1 MDSKYYCEICG
12 TNPDQLSHHKSHLK
26 TQKHKNNCANFVIDM
41 KIFSLVFRQVHP
53 KKWYETEYNNY
64 IIEKYMESTEENVID
79 NDEVSKWIQK
89 EAMTY
94 GNGKYDWSWNCFN
107 GVTPMV
113 CYENETGCKVE
124 NPIDLTNIEYNNWCI
139 QKILQYKET
148 IQSKPERRTFG
159 RMIDRE
165 HNRHRASLS
174 RYTPIKF
181 NKLSDI
187 RNGAFDVRYLI
198 KPKHMLKFLDCDME
212 IYNDDVVRYSSL
224 LFYAFGIQQSLY
236 PLYNGLCGTVDIEE
250 HPEERKHNS
259 FYFYKEMDVEYSTKI
274 ANVSNYGETRVEKRK
289 IWVSCYMGD
298 FIDWLDDL
306 ENTGA
311 ENIQGVG
318 YIHISNEDFKY
329 FIKESLIE
337 LFSNKIESITHYIQ
351 DDPFSFKWKKS
362 NERIVY
368 DRFTQ
373 SYYLISNDYMGFY
386 RNDVM
391 FMENK
396 HTDEERPVDSSKK
409 LTEEQCKEYND
420 RKEHIANLEE
430 EIKYHKM
437 EIVKIKEFSLSSDM
451 IKSIMHLC
459 EYFFEYNEDLIEYYK
474 HHMSC
479 IYINIEKE
487 NMEKQSLMEE

>member
-1 MDSKYYCEICG
+1 
-12 TNPDQLSHHKSHLK
+12 
-26 TQKHKNNCANFVIDM
+26 
-41 KIFSLVFRQVHP
+41 
-53 KKWYETEYNNY
+53 
-64 IIEKYMESTEENVID
+64 MESTKEEAID

-89 EAMTY
+89 EAMSY
-94 GNGKYDWSWNCFN
+94 GNGRYDWSGICFN

-113 CYENETGCKVE
+113 CYENETGRKVE
-124 NPIDLTNIEYNNWCI
+124 NPIDLTNIEYNNWGI

-148 IQSKPERRTFG
+148 IQSKPERRTLG
-159 RMIDRE
+159 RMIGRE
-165 HNRHRASLS
+165 HNRHRVILS

-187 RNGAFDVRYLI
+187 RNGAIDLRYLI

-212 IYNDDVVRYSSL
+212 IYNDDVVRYSCL
-224 LFYAFGIQQSLY
+224 LFDTFGIQSLY
-236 PLYNGLCGTVDIEE
+236 LLCEGYGPADIEE

-259 FYFYKEMDVEYSTKI
+259 FYFYKEVDIEYSTKI

-306 ENTGA
+306 EKPDA
-311 ENIQGVG
+311 DSIQGVG
-318 YIHISNEDFKY
+318 YTYMSNEDFKY

-337 LFSNKIESITHYIQ
+337 LFSNKIASITRYIQ
-351 DDPFSFKWKKS
+351 DDPFSFPWKKS
-362 NERIVY
+362 YERIMY
-368 DRFTQ
+368 DRFTN
-373 SYYLISNDYMGFY
+373 SYYLVSNDYMVFSRNASENRSSQNVGSPHIF
-386 RNDVM
+386 RSNANENDVM
-391 FMENK
+391 FMEHR
-396 HTDEERPVDSSKK
+396 HTEEERPLDSSQK
-409 LTEEQCKEYND
+409 LTEEQCKEYSD

-430 EIKYHKM
+430 EIKYHEM

-459 EYFFEYNEDLIEYYK
+459 EYFFEYNEELIEYYK

-479 IYINIEKE
+479 SYANIEKE
-487 NMEKQSLMEE
+487 NMEKLSLMEE